1 MKYSSVLL
9 LRFFRCHCEERR
21 DDLLLSEA
29 TVKQIKL
36 LRRMVSMISSDGPAS
51 GSTDITERVIEH
63 LRKTRT
69 NADFLASLGKE
80 RL

>member
-1 MKYSSVLL
+1 VAMINSDSS
-9 LRFFRCHCEERR
+9 
-21 DDLLLSEA
+21 SNN
-29 TVKQIKL
+29 
-36 LRRMVSMISSDGPAS
+36 SS
-51 GSTDITERVIEH
+51 DITERVLEH

>member
-1 MKYSSVLL
+1 
-9 LRFFRCHCEERR
+9 
-21 DDLLLSEA
+21 
-29 TVKQIKL
+29 
-36 LRRMVSMISSDGPAS
+36 MISSDGPTGS
-51 GSTDITERVIEH
+51 STDITERVIEH

>member
-1 MKYSSVLL
+1 
-9 LRFFRCHCEERR
+9 
-21 DDLLLSEA
+21 
-29 TVKQIKL
+29 
-36 LRRMVSMISSDGPAS
+36 MISSDGPS
-51 GSTDITERVIEH
+51 GNTTDITERVIEH